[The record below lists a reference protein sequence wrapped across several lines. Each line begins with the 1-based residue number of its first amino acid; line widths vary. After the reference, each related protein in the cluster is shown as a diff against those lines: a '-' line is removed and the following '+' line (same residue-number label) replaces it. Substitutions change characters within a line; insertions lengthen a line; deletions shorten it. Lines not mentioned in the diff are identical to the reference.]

1 MRPRTKV
8 DGIFPNK
15 SELPC
20 VGIAVLPHAQKPV
33 AIERLAVGPDVGV
46 VIQLGHGEGDEC
58 VGGKMEAVFESIGFH
73 GASLNGD
80 CELLSIG
87 T

>member
-1 MRPRTKV
+1 MRPRAEV

-33 AIERLAVGPDVGV
+33 AIECPAVGPDVGV
-46 VIQLGHGEGDEC
+46 MIQLGHGEGDER
-58 VGGKMEAVFESIGFH
+58 VGREMEAVFESVRFH
-73 GASLNGD
+73 GASLNGG